1 MSVGFKTGL
10 FGYNK
15 EEVHRFLQQMA
26 DTYKEKTEKKD
37 ELLKKQQQ
45 ELETLRTAVQELEQT
60 QQALQE
66 KLTFLN
72 GRLEH
77 YRGREEEIE
86 KMSVGIGTMYVA
98 ARQSATEI
106 VSKAEICAHTVAEQ
120 SERQLAAVQQTVE
133 TLSKMQQQVQQTTEV
148 FAENLQPIYRELQAT
163 VANIDEGLQVLNE
176 TVSAPLGLEAGETN

>member
-1 MSVGFKTGL
+1 MSTGFKTGL

-15 EEVHRFLQQMA
+15 EEVHRFLQQQSA
-26 DTYKEKTEKKD
+26 LYKEQAAQKE

-45 ELETLRTAVQELEQT
+45 ELETLRAAVQELEQT

-106 VSKAEICAHTVAEQ
+106 ILKAENCAHTVAEQ
-120 SERQLAAVQQTVE
+120 SKRQLAAVQQTAE
-133 TLSKMQQQVQQTTEV
+133 TLSKMQQQVQQTTDL
-148 FAENLQPIYRELQAT
+148 FAQNLQPIYNELQET
-163 VANIDEGLQVLNE
+163 VANIDEGLQALNE
-176 TVSAPLGLEAGETN
+176 TVSAPLGLETGE